1 MTAAEITL
9 STWEYC
15 AHYNMGAKGYG
26 YGHRCVEFPRL
37 SMIDRYYK
45 PSKEHPDGL
54 MQREWRVDGDVV
66 ATARALDWSVAPDA
80 ALAALAIAP
89 KLTDD
94 EVRILDLVPWDY
106 VEIRG
111 LETELAGVDRPS
123 GGIMPNTPHSRVM
136 TWLGQLHDKG
146 MIEYGKRELPDDGRT
161 RGFPFEHM
169 NYEAVVRRRKQE
181 PTKGE
186 THGEKTT

>member
-1 MTAAEITL
+1 MVTAAEITA

-15 AHYNMGAKGYG
+15 VHYNMGKKGHG

-45 PSKEHPDGL
+45 PSREHPDGL
-54 MQREWRVDGDVV
+54 VQRQWCVDGEIV
-66 ATARALDWSVAPDA
+66 ATAGSKDWEVVPAA

-94 EVRILDLVPWDY
+94 EARILDLVPWGY
-106 VEIRG
+106 VEIRQ

-136 TWLGQLHDKG
+136 RWLAALQDKG
-146 MIEYGKRELPDDGRT
+146 MIEYGRRELPGKL

-169 NYEAVVRRRKQE
+169 NWESVVRRRKQE
-181 PTKGE
+181 PNKGE
-186 THGEKTT
+186 